1 MVKIMKKLFKD
12 WNLFE
17 IIFMFASILVLTL
30 CFAFSSDR
38 NAFSFIVSIIGV
50 VAVLMVAKGLTIAPI
65 VNIVYC
71 VIYSIMSIIECYY
84 GEAIIYIFLMIP
96 IYAMSIVSWLRNKN
110 PDNES
115 TVQIKAIKGKE
126 YLYLG
131 IATVVATV
139 GFYFLLKV
147 LNTSELIVSTLS
159 LVSSA
164 VASYLMLRRCSY
176 YAVGFIV
183 NDVIL
188 IILWGLAMINSGLGY
203 LPTVISFVVFLV
215 NDIYGLIHWK
225 IEEKKQKI
233 AQEKR
238 EGV

>member
-1 MVKIMKKLFKD
+1 MKKLFKD

-30 CFAFSSDR
+30 CFAFSNDR
-38 NAFSFIVSIIGV
+38 DVFPFISSIIGV
-50 VAVLMVAKGLTIAPI
+50 IAVLMLAKGLVIAPI

-71 VIYSIMSIIECYY
+71 VVYSILSIVQCYY

-110 PDNES
+110 PENKS
-115 TVQIKAIKGKE
+115 TVKIKEIKGME
-126 YLYLG
+126 YLYLAIG
-131 IATVVATV
+131 TLVATF
-139 GFYFLLKV
+139 GFYFLLKA

-176 YAVGFIV
+176 YAIGFIV

-188 IILWGLAMINSGLGY
+188 IILWGLAMGRSGLGY

-225 IEEKKQKI
+225 REEKKQRLSQMKTESV
-233 AQEKR
+233 QE
-238 EGV
+238 

>member
-1 MVKIMKKLFKD
+1 MKKLFKD

-30 CFAFSSDR
+30 CFAFSVDR
-38 NAFSFIVSIIGV
+38 NWFSFIVSLVGV

-71 VIYSIMSIIECYY
+71 VLYSIISIVQCYY

-110 PDNES
+110 PNNKS
-115 TVQIKAIKGKE
+115 TVKIKAIGGME
-126 YLYLG
+126 YLYLAIG
-131 IATVVATV
+131 TIIVTVA
-139 GFYFLLKV
+139 FYFLLKV
-147 LNTSELIVSTLS
+147 LNTSELLVSTLS
-159 LVSSA
+159 LVTSA

-176 YAVGFIV
+176 YAIGFIA
-183 NDVIL
+183 NDIIL
-188 IILWGLAMINSGLGY
+188 IILWSLAMARSGIGY

-215 NDIYGLIHWK
+215 NDIYGLVHWK
-225 IEEKKQKI
+225 LEEKKQKLEEVNE
-233 AQEKR
+233 EK
-238 EGV
+238 